1 MSEFNNKNWKC
12 ISVIFDG
19 EDFLLDGINIWNHKW
34 ELTNEKVKVKDPKYN
49 KQCVAEVYNILFD
62 EINIQ
67 FAVAEFSNNVW
78 GIYQS
83 ESF

>member
-49 KQCVAEVYNILFD
+49 KQCVAEVYTILFD